1 MSWFHRKIT
10 VPAGERAVEYAG
22 GTFVRVLEPGRHRRP
37 FRASYR
43 WVSVREQLVT
53 IAPQEVLTADGLSV
67 RASTA
72 LRWAVAE
79 PRAFVEV
86 AEDPI
91 ASVYLAIQVA
101 LRDVLAEV
109 DVADAVR
116 HLRESV
122 AGRLADAAR
131 AAADQVGVEVRGVAV
146 KDVLLP
152 LEVRAAQAEL
162 VTART
167 RGQAQLEKARAETAA
182 LRSLANAARML
193 DDHPALARMRLVQAL
208 PVGATVKL
216 AVEHRDDRAP
226 G

>member
-10 VPAGERAVEYAG
+10 VPAGERAVEYVG

-67 RASTA
+67 RASAA

-216 AVEHRDDRAP
+216 SVEHRDDRAP

>member
-10 VPAGERAVEYAG
+10 VPAGERAVEYVR
-22 GTFVRVLEPGRHRRP
+22 GTSVRVLGPGRHSRP
-37 FRASYR
+37 FRATYR
-43 WVSVREQLVT
+43 KVSTREQLVT

-67 RASTA
+67 RASAA
-72 LRWAVAE
+72 LRWAVAD
-79 PRAFVEV
+79 PRAFLEL
-86 AEDPI
+86 AQEPI
-91 ASVYLAIQVA
+91 APVYLAIQVA
-101 LRDVLAEV
+101 LRDALAEV
-109 DVADAVR
+109 TVLDAVR

-122 AGRLADAAR
+122 SGRLVEAAR
-131 AAADQVGVEVRGVAV
+131 AAAGQVGVEVRGVVV

-193 DDHPALARMRLVQAL
+193 DDHPALAQLRLVQAL
-208 PVGATVKL
+208 PAGATVKL
-216 AVEHRDDRAP
+216 AVEHRDDRA
-226 G
+226 